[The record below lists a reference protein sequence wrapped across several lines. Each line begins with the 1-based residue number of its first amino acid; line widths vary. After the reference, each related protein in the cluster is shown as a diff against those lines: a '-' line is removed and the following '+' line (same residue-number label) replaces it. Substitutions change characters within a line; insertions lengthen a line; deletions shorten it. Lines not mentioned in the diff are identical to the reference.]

1 MKMQKNKIAQNLMV
15 LRHCI
20 NCPRKR
26 WPGGSAFPGRLSQSG
41 RAVFPYLKLPPA
53 RASCFHRHQA
63 ETAPIE
69 NNLSQKEC
77 AKIDPPGKSEQ
88 LPWRVF
94 SHGCIRFCSEPMLR
108 FRFVAG
114 PDLL

>member
-41 RAVFPYLKLPPA
+41 RQEFPSDKDAASLRFLLPP
-53 RASCFHRHQA
+53 
-63 ETAPIE
+63 
-69 NNLSQKEC
+69 
-77 AKIDPPGKSEQ
+77 
-88 LPWRVF
+88 
-94 SHGCIRFCSEPMLR
+94 
-108 FRFVAG
+108 
-114 PDLL
+114 LLLITEL